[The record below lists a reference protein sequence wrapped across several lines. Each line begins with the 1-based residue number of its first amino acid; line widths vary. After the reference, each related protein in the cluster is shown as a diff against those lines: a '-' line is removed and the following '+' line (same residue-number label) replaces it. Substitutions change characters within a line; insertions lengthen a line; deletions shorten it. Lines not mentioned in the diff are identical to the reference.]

1 MDKSILFIKRFKCI
15 CLSSYTL
22 KEALNTGYFDFISF
36 TKSGKSIPTD
46 GSVSLFCDKIS
57 TQDMPNIK
65 PVKVVNHK
73 DGTSS
78 ALYENIGYI
87 RFYPKY

>member
-15 CLSSYTL
+15 CLSSYSF
-22 KEALNTGYFDFISF
+22 KDALNTGYFDFIAF
-36 TKSGKSIPTD
+36 TKSGKSIPSD
-46 GSVSLFCDKIS
+46 GSVCVFCDKIN
-57 TQDMPNIK
+57 TKDMPNIN
-65 PVKVVNHK
+65 PVKVINHK

-78 ALYENIGYI
+78 VLYENIGYI